1 MHKIEQSGEFLGR
14 LLGPLLKN
22 GLRLIRN
29 VLKPLAKSVL
39 TSLGLTAAAETTD
52 AAIHKKC
59 LDHVYKINDLKW
71 RNEWYHENG

>member
-1 MHKIEQSGEFLGR
+1 M
-14 LLGPLLKN
+14 
-22 GLRLIRN
+22 RLIGN